1 MYDFLAVNQ
10 LYIVMAIVLINWL
23 GLVLYLFR
31 LDGRLSNLERSIN
44 MRDQRK

>member
-1 MYDFLAVNQ
+1 MYEFLASHQ

-44 MRDQRK
+44 VREQGK